1 MKKKLIIA
9 AVVLLLIVIIAASVM
24 SGQEQ
29 GESVYATAVEVRNI
43 ESVVSAPGEIDPKV
57 KVNISAHVIG
67 KIDKIYFEEGD
78 WVERGQKLVELER
91 VALEAQRDR
100 VRSELSSR
108 QIELRRS
115 QINLDQAELNF
126 NRARSLREEGIQAED
141 LYEKSRL
148 DLENARA
155 NLAAARESVR
165 QAQAALT
172 QASDDLSRTTIVA
185 PISGKV
191 VQLNAREGEVVITG
205 TMNNP
210 GSVIAVL
217 ADLSEV
223 LVQAEVSETEVV
235 GIEPGQ
241 PARIEVDAVLDHVYS
256 GHVVEIGSS
265 ATSRAGAGSG
275 LRFFVVKILLDDADE
290 RLRPGMTA
298 QVEIVTSSL
307 QNVLAVPVQ
316 SVVERDLDDDETD
329 QKVKAVP
336 IIEDGA
342 VIFQRVEIGISDA
355 THVEI
360 RAGLEAGQTIA
371 TGPFRTL
378 KRLQEGD
385 RVKIRE
391 EGSDTDTSRNSNED
405 DDEEDR

>member
-1 MKKKLIIA
+1 MKKKLIFA

-29 GESVYATAVEVRNI
+29 GESVYATTIEVRNI

-67 KIDKIYFEEGD
+67 KIEKIYFEEGD
-78 WVERGQKLVELER
+78 RVERGQKLVELER

-100 VRSELSSR
+100 VRSELASR

-126 NRARSLREEGIQAED
+126 NRARSLRAEGIQAED
-141 LYEKSRL
+141 LFEKSGL

-235 GIEPGQ
+235 GIAPGQ

-275 LRFFVVKILLDDADE
+275 LRFFVVKILLESPDE

-316 SVVERDLDDDETD
+316 SVVERDLEGDETEE
-329 QKVKAVP
+329 KVKAVP
-336 IIEDGA
+336 LIEDGA
-342 VIFQRVEIGISDA
+342 IRFARVETGISDA

-360 RAGLEAGQTIA
+360 RSGLEVGQTIV

-378 KRLQEGD
+378 KRLQEGNP
-385 RVKIRE
+385 VTIRE
-391 EGSDTDTSRNSNED
+391 EGGDTDTSADSNDD
-405 DDEEDR
+405 DDEEE

>member
-1 MKKKLIIA
+1 MKKPLIIA
-9 AVVLLLIVIIAASVM
+9 AVAILLAVVVAASVL
-24 SGQEQ
+24 SGNDE
-29 GESVYATAVEVRNI
+29 GESVYATEVRTRDI
-43 ESVVSAPGEIDPKV
+43 ESLVSAPGEIDPKV

-67 KIDKIYFEEGD
+67 KIERLFFEEGD

-100 VRSELSSR
+100 MRSEVASR
-108 QIELRRS
+108 QIEMRRA

-141 LYEKSRL
+141 LFEKSRL

-172 QASDDLSRTTIVA
+172 QATDDLGRTTIAA

-235 GIEPGQ
+235 GIQPGQ
-241 PARIEVDAVLDHVYS
+241 QARIEVDAVPDHVYS
-256 GHVVEIGSS
+256 GQVVEIGSS

-275 LRFFVVKILLDDADE
+275 LRFFLVKILLEDADE

-298 QVEIVTSSL
+298 QVEIVTSSV
-307 QNVLAVPVQ
+307 QNVLAIPVQ
-316 SVVERDLDDDETD
+316 SVVERDIEDDDSDE
-329 QKVKAVP
+329 KVSVVP
-336 IIEDGA
+336 VIEDG
-342 VIFQRVEIGISDA
+342 VITLERVETGISDA
-355 THVEI
+355 THVAI
-360 RAGLEAGQTIA
+360 LSGLEAGQTIV

-378 KRLQEGD
+378 RRLQEGD
-385 RVKIRE
+385 RVTIRE
-391 EGSDTDTSRNSNED
+391 EDEDADKSGDSDDQDED
-405 DDEEDR
+405 E